1 MDKLRRDKIFR
12 EFEETKQIKARYNRF
27 VENIV
32 EHLVKQI
39 IKIFGQIYVNIL
51 VDSTVK

>member
-32 EHLVKQI
+32 EYLVKLRLLRYLV
-39 IKIFGQIYVNIL
+39 IFMLIF
-51 VDSTVK
+51 

>member
-32 EHLVKQI
+32 EHLVKLRLLRYLV
-39 IKIFGQIYVNIL
+39 KFMLIF
-51 VDSTVK
+51 